1 MQAQQDRIQIFDPF
15 TLPKKGNIVD
25 FNIKDSVTENNV
37 TEKQTVDCVI
47 VGIYAGGQL
56 TQGAAALDLACAGF
70 IRQVVEAEGLGEKI
84 KGLLIHLPKNTVA
97 TRAIL
102 VGLGDQANLDIKQ
115 FRTANTAAAALVR
128 SENIHTVISH
138 LTDITLPFVDGAR
151 LLQEATLATG
161 SSLYQFDQCL
171 SVSKKPKNTPNTWYW
186 FVQQANDSIF
196 NGLKIGL
203 ALVEGMA
210 LTRDLANLPSNF
222 CTPTYLAKTAVD
234 LVERVGGE
242 VEVLDEVAIQALN
255 MGAFWA
261 VAKGSAEAPRFI
273 VLKHHGGKPEEAPV
287 VLIGKGITFD
297 SGGVSIKPP
306 EGMDEMKYD
315 MGGAASVLGTY
326 AAVAQLKLPLNLVVL
341 IPTCENMVSSRAYK
355 PGDVITS
362 MSGITIEVLNTDAEG
377 RLILAD
383 ALTYAE
389 RFNPACVVDVATLTG
404 ACVVALG
411 HHASGLYANEA
422 ALGEALRVAGET
434 SGDRAWPMPL
444 WDDYQQ
450 SIDGIFGD
458 VLNTGGRYGGSIT
471 AACFL
476 SRFAKNYTWA
486 HLDIAGTAWKSGA
499 AKGATGRPVPLLV
512 NFLSQRAAEKSV

>member
-1 MQAQQDRIQIFDPF
+1 M
-15 TLPKKGNIVD
+15 
-25 FNIKDSVTENNV
+25 ENNV
-37 TEKQTVDCVI
+37 TEKETVDCVI
-47 VGIYAGGQL
+47 VGIYANGQL
-56 TQGAAALDLACAGF
+56 TKGAADLDDACAGF
-70 IRQVVEAEGLGEKI
+70 IRQVVEAEDFGEKI
-84 KGLLIHLPKNTVA
+84 KGWMVHLPKNTMA
-97 TRAIL
+97 SRAIL
-102 VGLGDQANLDIKQ
+102 VGLGNIENLDIKQ
-115 FRTANTAAAALVR
+115 FRAANTAAAALVR
-128 SENIHTVISH
+128 SEKIHTVISH
-138 LTDITLPFVDGAR
+138 LTDISIPSTDSAT

-171 SVSKKPKNTPNTWYW
+171 SASKKPKNTPDTWYW
-186 FVQQANDSIF
+186 FVPQANDLTS
-196 NGLKIGL
+196 NGLQIGV
-203 ALVEGMA
+203 ALVKGMA
-210 LTRDLANLPSNF
+210 LTRDVANLPSNL
-222 CTPTYLAKTAVD
+222 CTPTYLAETAID
-234 LVERVGGE
+234 LANRLGGE
-242 VEVLDEVAIQALN
+242 VEVLDELAIQTLK

-261 VAKGSAEAPRFI
+261 VAKGSAEVPRFI
-273 VLKHHGGKPEEAPV
+273 ILKHNGGKPEEAPV

-297 SGGVSIKPP
+297 SGGVSIKPA

-315 MGGAASVLGTY
+315 MGGAAAVLGTY
-326 AAVAQLKLPLNLVVL
+326 STVAQLKLPLNLVVL
-341 IPTCENMVSSRAYK
+341 IPTCENMVSSHAYK

-389 RFNPACVVDVATLTG
+389 RFNPACVIDVATLTG

-411 HHASGLYANEA
+411 HHASGLYANES
-422 ALGEALRVAGET
+422 ALGEALRVAGEI

-450 SIDGIFGD
+450 SIDGSFGD
-458 VLNTGGRYGGSIT
+458 ILNTGGRYGGSIT

-512 NFLSQRAAEKSV
+512 SFLSQRVAEKSV